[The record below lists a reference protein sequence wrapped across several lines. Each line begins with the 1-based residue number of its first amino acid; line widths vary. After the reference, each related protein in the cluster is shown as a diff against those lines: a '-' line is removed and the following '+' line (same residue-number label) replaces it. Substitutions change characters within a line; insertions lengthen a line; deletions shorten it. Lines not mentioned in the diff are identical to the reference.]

1 MAPPLRTASDGLF
14 LGRFG
19 PCGSSV
25 CALRGWRT
33 PGCVRRRVL
42 LCVAPGAWCV
52 GRRLGRTVGIA
63 VLVGPYQIHVLAA
76 AVVCLFGTA
85 FVMVQQR
92 RAKACGRAQAAT
104 RPLLGRFTAVAVA
117 LALALLA
124 LTFWLEPP
132 L

>member
-1 MAPPLRTASDGLF
+1 MAPPLRTASDDLF
-14 LGRFG
+14 LDRFG

-42 LCVAPGAWCV
+42 LCVAPGAWWV
-52 GRRLGRTVGIA
+52 GRRLCRTVGIA
-63 VLVGPYQIHVLAA
+63 VLVGPYQIDVLAA
-76 AVVCLFGTA
+76 AVVCLFATE
-85 FVMVQQR
+85 FVILRRR
-92 RAKACGRAQAAT
+92 RAKACGGGEVRT
-104 RPLLGRFTAVAVA
+104 RPLLGWFTAVAIT